1 MDAPLSSP
9 SHQQA
14 QPANNW
20 PQTQTKPFSTMPPAP
35 RDVKAPSTDAL
46 LKDFSLVAEAAKR
59 AQVAIMVRD
68 FSDVT
73 L

>member
-1 MDAPLSSP
+1 MQSPINTTSVSAASSSVQQSPTTSSLPMAAPP
-9 SHQQA
+9 
-14 QPANNW
+14 
-20 PQTQTKPFSTMPPAP
+20 
-35 RDVKAPSTDAL
+35 APSTDAL

-68 FSDVT
+68 FESVE

>member
-20 PQTQTKPFSTMPPAP
+20 PQTQTKAFSAIPAP
-35 RDVKAPSTDAL
+35 RDVKPPSTDAL

-68 FSDVT
+68 FSEVS